1 MSTVFSQLFCQHMCE
16 EKTQPQPKKKD
27 NNNRSI
33 ENRKHEAHTLKKPGV
48 KQLPVSRRKSEN
60 RGAKG

>member
-1 MSTVFSQLFCQHMCE
+1 MCE

-48 KQLPVSRRKSEN
+48 KQLLVSRRKSEN